1 MTGLDFVVQYLKR
14 HSKLFNLSILFLVV
28 ESLCDL
34 LQPTMMA
41 RIVDVGVANRDLDV
55 VLRLGLTML
64 LITLIGAL
72 GAVGRNI
79 LSSVVSQRFGSEL
92 RFDLFAKIQR
102 LSLGRLS
109 QFETA
114 SLITRLTNDVT
125 QVQEFVHRLMRIF
138 VRAPILAIGAAM
150 MASYLSPKLAIVL
163 AVVIPVA
170 TILVTLNLKV
180 GFPFFRR
187 VQRAI
192 DRLNQ
197 SLREYL
203 SGVRVVK
210 AFNRNSY
217 EIQRFKAVN
226 QEVTDSTVQ
235 AERVMAFF
243 SPTIILTVNMG
254 IVAVLWFGGQFVQLG
269 TMEVG
274 KIIAFVNYM
283 TQMLNS
289 LMRIFMVFTR
299 FVRARASAERI
310 GEVFER
316 DEGKAYAGQRS
327 SQGIQGG
334 IAFQGVSFA
343 YPGST
348 GDPILKGVS
357 FETLPGET
365 IGIIGPT
372 GAGKT
377 TLISLIPRLYDPT
390 EGVLAIDGLDS
401 KTLKASE
408 LREDM
413 AIVPQKSLLFT
424 GSIAENIRW
433 GNQQASLE
441 EVKQAAELAQ
451 IAAFIEELPLGYESV
466 VGQGGVNLS
475 GGQKQRLAIARAL
488 VRKPRILILDDCT
501 SALDLAT
508 EARILRGLKDYTE
521 DLTCFVIS
529 QRITSVM
536 AADRILVLDE
546 GRVAGFGNHQ
556 ELLASC
562 LVYQDIFRSQIGR
575 KEAV

>member
-1 MTGLDFVVQYLKR
+1 
-14 HSKLFNLSILFLVV
+14 
-28 ESLCDL
+28 
-34 LQPTMMA
+34 MMA